1 MFMNYMVTLENEKL
15 EFLVH
20 IGVDLVGELI
30 SLQIWAD
37 MQALIDA
44 VVNMI

>member
-1 MFMNYMVTLENEKL
+1 MNYMVTLENEKL

>member
-1 MFMNYMVTLENEKL
+1 MVTLENEKL

-20 IGVDLVGELI
+20 IGVDLVGELV